1 MNEQI
6 KEAKEQSWSL
16 NGEEYAWD
24 SLAELINEEDVKEGD
39 VVWRGTPCR
48 PDPAE
53 YIEAHDV
60 IDCIAERGF
69 EDAGEFAEGYPNV
82 SEEARNQLE
91 ALLSA
96 WAREHCQ
103 PSFFLIEDGAKYTVT
118 AEDVAA
124 AKGSS
129 SDE

>member
-1 MNEQI
+1 MSEQI

-16 NGEEYAWD
+16 SGEEYAWD
-24 SLAELINEEDVKEGD
+24 SLAELINEEDVKAGD
-39 VVWRGTPCR
+39 VVWRGTPRR

-82 SEEARNQLE
+82 SDEAREQLQTMLE
-91 ALLSA
+91 S
-96 WAREHCQ
+96 WAREHAR
-103 PSFFLIEDGAKYTVT
+103 PDFFLIEDGKKYTVT

-124 AKGSS
+124 AREGK